1 MPLGSA
7 SVLNIYGYNSFE
19 TNPLNLHVLRQHS
32 LKKHLS
38 LLAILQS
45 KMWRWPRKQTAK

>member
-32 LKKHLS
+32 LKKTPFALGDS
-38 LLAILQS
+38 
-45 KMWRWPRKQTAK
+45 AK